1 MLFFFCMFGA
11 FQISKDFQM
20 MKSRTPVRQVGNP
33 PGPSPVDS
41 LATGFD
47 LEAYRRRRR
56 RRIAAVPGT
65 RAWSVSESGNI
76 PVHVSACL
84 RVCLSGCGGF
94 CRRSNATQMGM
105 LCELCNVAS
114 TATGCRGTVQFSD
127 LSSTAHLIP
136 LKINPLLT

>member
-1 MLFFFCMFGA
+1 MFGA

-20 MKSRTPVRQVGNP
+20 MKSRTPVRQVGTA

-47 LEAYRRRRR
+47 LEAYRRRR
-56 RRIAAVPGT
+56 IAAVPGT
-65 RAWSVSESGNI
+65 RAWPVSESGNI
-76 PVHVSACL
+76 AVHVCACL

-94 CRRSNATQMGM
+94 CRRSNVTHMGM

-127 LSSTAHLIP
+127 QPLI
-136 LKINPLLT
+136 